1 VRACASECHTRSHT
15 LALAAPQSPAQHHTP
30 PTHTARLPACLLA
43 CIGALRALLLLLL
56 LPLLL
61 LWPWLLLQ
69 VLLIQFCLSA
79 PKTDMDN
86 TVVVSEYEQMDRILK
101 AERKYL
107 LKLCKAIK
115 KTGCNVLLIQKSI
128 LRDAY
133 NSLSMHLLAKLGA
146 RYWTCYHEGLLACRR
161 TCYRC

>member
-1 VRACASECHTRSHT
+1 MRACAC
-15 LALAAPQSPAQHHTP
+15 
-30 PTHTARLPACLLA
+30 ACLTPRLVFLA
-43 CIGALRALLLLLL
+43 CENFRL
-56 LPLLL
+56 
-61 LWPWLLLQ
+61 
-69 VLLIQFCLSA
+69 VLNNSIWGKIKNVDNAKVMLIQFCLSA

-133 NSLSMHLLAKLGA
+133 NSLSMHFLAKLGPS
-146 RYWTCYHEGLLACRR
+146 TSPVSKL
-161 TCYRC
+161 

>member
-1 VRACASECHTRSHT
+1 M
-15 LALAAPQSPAQHHTP
+15 
-30 PTHTARLPACLLA
+30 
-43 CIGALRALLLLLL
+43 
-56 LPLLL
+56 
-61 LWPWLLLQ
+61 
-69 VLLIQFCLSA
+69 LIQFCLSA

-133 NSLSMHLLAKLGA
+133 NSLSMHFLAKLGPS
-146 RYWTCYHEGLLACRR
+146 TSPVSKL
-161 TCYRC
+161 